1 MRIAVPGASD
11 DNGPAFTNSCHP
23 TATKGTCHMKTMK
36 AALLITL
43 LVSPN
48 WGYAE
53 QWSDPTEIKDA
64 HNNIG
69 LAEANYSRCIERA
82 IEPHKKSGS
91 DDVHTATHAILKQCD
106 GELASVKQAAEAAN
120 MQSPVSDRFNQMVR
134 NRGELKALRAL
145 YYERAKRAH
154 IIQ

>member
-1 MRIAVPGASD
+1 
-11 DNGPAFTNSCHP
+11 
-23 TATKGTCHMKTMK
+23 MKTMK

-53 QWSDPTEIKDA
+53 PWSDPTEIKDG
-64 HNNIG
+64 HDNIRS
-69 LAEANYSRCIERA
+69 AEANYSRCIERA
-82 IEPHKKSGS
+82 IEPHKKSGF
-91 DDVHTATHAILKQCD
+91 DDVETAKHSILNQCD

-120 MQSPVSDRFNQMVR
+120 MHSPASDRFNQMVR
-134 NRGELKALRAL
+134 DRGELKALRAL

-154 IIQ
+154 IIR

>member
-1 MRIAVPGASD
+1 
-11 DNGPAFTNSCHP
+11 
-23 TATKGTCHMKTMK
+23 MKTIK

-43 LVSPN
+43 LVSPS

-53 QWSDPTEIKDA
+53 PWSDPTEIRDA
-64 HNNIG
+64 HNNIRS
-69 LAEANYSRCIERA
+69 AEANYSSCIERA
-82 IEPHKKSGS
+82 IEPHKNSWS
-91 DDVHTATHAILKQCD
+91 DDVKTVTNAILKQCD

-120 MQSPVSDRFNQMVR
+120 MHSPASDRFNQMVR